1 METRYNPS
9 EIEPK
14 WQTQWRAR
22 NLFDT
27 TFDPDKP
34 KFYYLD
40 MFPYPSGALH
50 VGHVR
55 NYAIGDAVARYRVM
69 NGYNVL
75 HPMGWDAFG
84 LPAENAAIKNGVHPA
99 QWTDKCIEQMHE
111 QFDKLGIAFD
121 WSREIAT
128 CKPDYYKWTQ
138 WLWIQLYNAGLI
150 ERKSALVNWCPN
162 DQTVLANE
170 QVKDGKCDRCGHL
183 VEQKELTQ
191 WFANTPAYA
200 QRLLDDLETLT
211 DWPERVIKAQRD
223 WIGRSEGT
231 TFRFPLRDR
240 EGEIEVFT
248 TRVDTVFGVTYMV
261 MAPDAPLVD
270 ELVAGT
276 EWAGPA
282 REFRDHVARQKDAQ
296 RDRSTDFPKEGMFT
310 GAYCTNPMNGEAVP
324 IWLANYVVSD
334 YGSGAVMAVPAH
346 DERDF
351 DFAKKY
357 DLEIRTVILPPDKF
371 ANECFIQDDEDVQKI
386 VKHLELM
393 AKEDY
398 SNSEILSHEE
408 VNRIIPDV
416 LSSKQAGA
424 YTDKYAGKL
433 TDSDEFEDLN
443 SVEARA
449 TITDYMETAC
459 IGEATVNYR
468 LRPWCMS
475 RQRYWGCPIP
485 IVYREDGALET
496 VPLDQLPVLL
506 PTDVQFTGHGNPLE
520 TSASWQ
526 DARDSEGNPARR
538 ETDTLDTFVD
548 SSWYFLRFCSPHDDS
563 APFNPDDLARWM
575 AVDQYVGG
583 VEHATM
589 HLIYARFF
597 TKVLFDL
604 GLVQHNEPF
613 PRLFTQGMVT
623 MAEPESGRVS
633 KMSKSK
639 GNVVALDDAV
649 AQYGADATRLMTL
662 FMGPPDQ
669 DVEWKRGDSDAVFAG
684 TYRFLERVWRACLAQ
699 PFDAN
704 WRDNLGGE
712 TGADKKLRRKTHQT
726 IERVSV
732 DIERFNMN
740 TAIAALMEEV
750 NALQEW
756 LNGKNSNAA
765 VYGEAVE
772 NLLLLLSPFAPH
784 IADELGSQLGFDKS
798 FYRMSWPRADTDVA
812 KEDEVVIP
820 VQVNGKL
827 KARLTVEVGLAN
839 DVLEGLAL
847 GNVDVAAAME
857 GKVARKVVVV
867 PGRLVNIVV

>member
-9 EIEPK
+9 EIETK
-14 WQTQWRAR
+14 WQTQWRAQ

-27 TFDPDKP
+27 TFDPNKP

-223 WIGRSEGT
+223 WIGRSEGV

-261 MAPDAPLVD
+261 MAPDAPLV
-270 ELVAGT
+270 EALVADT

-357 DLEIRTVILPPDKF
+357 DLPIKLVVGPEDKTDNPCFARNEEADQQLRNYILE
-371 ANECFIQDDEDVQKI
+371 NRENNRDEAEMRRLRSKI
-386 VKHLELM
+386 DLRLV
-393 AKEDY
+393 A
-398 SNSEILSHEE
+398 
-408 VNRIIPDV
+408 
-416 LSSKQAGA
+416 A
-424 YTDKYAGKL
+424 YTDKYKGALMESKQFDG
-433 TDSDEFEDLN
+433 LN
-443 SVEARA
+443 PVEARQK
-449 TITDYMETAC
+449 ITEYMEAEG

-520 TSASWQ
+520 TSASWR

-548 SSWYFLRFCSPHDDS
+548 SSWYFLRFCSPHDAN

-639 GNVVALDDAV
+639 GNVVALDEAV
-649 AQYGADATRLMTL
+649 AQYGADATRMMTL

-699 PFDAN
+699 EFDPN
-704 WRDNLGGE
+704 WRDNIGGE
-712 TGADKKLRRKTHQT
+712 ISPSDKKLRRKTHQT
-726 IERVSV
+726 IERVSL

-740 TAIAALMEEV
+740 TAIAALMENV

-784 IADELGSQLGFDKS
+784 IADELGSQLGFGKS
-798 FYRMSWPRADTDVA
+798 FYQMSWPVADADVA

-839 DVLEGLAL
+839 DVLEAMAL
-847 GNVDVAAAME
+847 GNDDVAAAME
-857 GKVARKVVVV
+857 GKVAKKVVVV
-867 PGRLVNIVV
+867 PGRLVNIVI

>member
-1 METRYNPS
+1 METRYTPS

-14 WQTQWRAR
+14 WQTQWRQN

-128 CKPDYYKWTQ
+128 CNPDYYKWTQ

-170 QVKDGKCDRCGHL
+170 QVKDGKCDRCGNL

-223 WIGRSEGT
+223 WIGRSEGV

-270 ELVAGT
+270 ELVADT

-310 GAYCTNPMNGEAVP
+310 GAYCINPMNGEAVP

-357 DLEIRTVILPPDKF
+357 DLPIRMVIFPPEEVFEEYLHPEELDKAITVTLQPKF
-371 ANECFIQDDEDVQKI
+371 EGQDPSEASSKVQA
-386 VKHLELM
+386 LM
-393 AKEDY
+393 MSVAKRMNMNTSVGWGLTKAYTNKYEG
-398 SNSEILSHEE
+398 SLVNSEYVVDFDALDPE
-408 VNRIIPDV
+408 
-416 LSSKQAGA
+416 
-424 YTDKYAGKL
+424 
-433 TDSDEFEDLN
+433 
-443 SVEARA
+443 EARQE
-449 TITDYMETAC
+449 ITEYMEAEG

-496 VPLDQLPVLL
+496 VPLETVPLDQLPVTL

-548 SSWYFLRFCSPHDDS
+548 SSWYFLRFCSPHDAN

-649 AQYGADATRLMTL
+649 AQYGADATRMMTL

-669 DVEWKRGDSDAVFAG
+669 DVEWKRGESDSVFAG

-699 PFDAN
+699 AVRAPIGART
-704 WRDNLGGE
+704 WLGM
-712 TGADKKLRRKTHQT
+712 TK
-726 IERVSV
+726 
-732 DIERFNMN
+732 
-740 TAIAALMEEV
+740 
-750 NALQEW
+750 
-756 LNGKNSNAA
+756 
-765 VYGEAVE
+765 
-772 NLLLLLSPFAPH
+772 PAPT
-784 IADELGSQLGFDKS
+784 
-798 FYRMSWPRADTDVA
+798 R
-812 KEDEVVIP
+812 
-820 VQVNGKL
+820 N
-827 KARLTVEVGLAN
+827 
-839 DVLEGLAL
+839 
-847 GNVDVAAAME
+847 
-857 GKVARKVVVV
+857 
-867 PGRLVNIVV
+867 

>member
-9 EIEPK
+9 EIETK
-14 WQTQWRAR
+14 WQTKWASQE
-22 NLFDT
+22 LFKT
-27 TFDPDKP
+27 QFDPAKP

-170 QVKDGKCDRCGHL
+170 QVKDGKCDRCGNL

-211 DWPERVIKAQRD
+211 DWPDRVIKAQRD
-223 WIGRSEGT
+223 WIGRSEGV
-231 TFRFPLRDR
+231 TFRFPLQDR

-261 MAPDAPLVD
+261 MAPEAPLVD
-270 ELVAGT
+270 ELVADT
-276 EWAGPA
+276 EWEGPA

-351 DFAKKY
+351 DFAKHY
-357 DLEIRTVILPPDKF
+357 DLPMRLAVLPEDFDNPCF
-371 ANECFIQDDEDVQKI
+371 AERDS
-386 VKHLELM
+386 VKNPPRFAPRATH
-393 AKEDY
+393 KGK
-398 SNSEILSHEE
+398 
-408 VNRIIPDV
+408 V
-416 LSSKQAGA
+416 LTLVAA
-424 YTDKYAGKL
+424 YTDKYEGRL
-433 TDSDEFEDLN
+433 WRSSQFDGPNFDGLN
-443 SVEARA
+443 PVEARRA
-449 TITDYMETAC
+449 ITEYMEAEG

-496 VPLDQLPVLL
+496 VPLDQLPLLL

-526 DARDSEGNPARR
+526 NARDSEGNPARR

-548 SSWYFLRFCSPHDDS
+548 SSWYFLRFCSPHDAN

-604 GLVQHNEPF
+604 GLVHHNEPF

-639 GNVVALDDAV
+639 GNVVALDEAV
-649 AQYGADATRLMTL
+649 AQYGADATRMMTL

-669 DVEWKRGDSDAVFAG
+669 DVEWKRGDSDSVFAG

-699 PFDAN
+699 PFDVN

-712 TGADKKLRRKTHQT
+712 SGADKKLRRKTHQT

-756 LNGKNSNAA
+756 LNGKNENAA

-784 IADELGSQLGFDKS
+784 IADELGSQLGFEQS
-798 FYRMSWPRADTDVA
+798 FYQMSWPVADADVA

-839 DVLEGLAL
+839 AELEALAL
-847 GNVDVAAAME
+847 AEADVVAALA
-857 GKVARKVVVV
+857 GKAPKKVVVV
-867 PGRLVNIVV
+867 PGRLVNVVV

>member
-1 METRYNPS
+1 METRYDPKQ
-9 EIEPK
+9 IEPK
-14 WQTQWRAR
+14 WQAQWRSQS
-22 NLFDT
+22 LFDT

-55 NYAIGDAVARYRVM
+55 NYAIGDAVARYRAM

-84 LPAENAAIKNGVHPA
+84 LPAENAAIKNGAHPA
-99 QWTDKCIEQMHE
+99 QWTDTCIEQMHE

-121 WSREIAT
+121 WNREIAT
-128 CKPDYYKWTQ
+128 CKPDYYRWTQ
-138 WLWIQLYNAGLI
+138 WLWIKMYEAGLI
-150 ERKSALVNWCPN
+150 ERKSAAVNWCPN
-162 DQTVLANE
+162 DKTVLANE
-170 QVKDGKCDRCGHL
+170 QVKDGHCDRCGAL

-211 DWPERVIKAQRD
+211 DWPERVIKAQRE
-223 WIGRSEGT
+223 WIGRSEGV
-231 TFRFPLRDR
+231 TFRFPLKDR
-240 EGEIEVFT
+240 EGSIEVFT

-261 MAPDAPLVD
+261 MAPDASLVD
-270 ELVAGT
+270 ELVVGT
-276 EWAGPA
+276 EWEGPA

-296 RDRSTDFPKEGMFT
+296 RDRSTDFPKEGIFT
-310 GAYCTNPMNGEAVP
+310 GAYCVNPMNGEAVP

-351 DFAKKY
+351 EFAKKY
-357 DLEIRTVILPPDKF
+357 DLPIKTVVYPPKEQFTEYLAVWMMQGLPSVKTH
-371 ANECFIQDDEDVQKI
+371 IDVEQMK
-386 VKHLELM
+386 
-393 AKEDY
+393 
-398 SNSEILSHEE
+398 
-408 VNRIIPDV
+408 
-416 LSSKQAGA
+416 A
-424 YTDKYAGKL
+424 YTDKCEGKL
-433 TDSDEFEDLN
+433 VDSGQFNELN
-443 SVEARA
+443 PVEARQQ
-449 TITDYMETAC
+449 ITEYMEANG

-485 IVYREDGALET
+485 IVYRQDGAIET

-506 PTDVQFTGHGNPLE
+506 PTDVQFTGQGNPLE

-526 DARDSEGNPARR
+526 NATDSEGNAARR

-548 SSWYFLRFCSPHDDS
+548 SSWYFLRFCSPHDDT
-563 APFNPDDLARWM
+563 APFQSEDLARWM

-604 GLVQHNEPF
+604 GLVPVNEPF

-623 MAEPESGRVS
+623 MHSDVTNRVE

-649 AQYGADATRLMTL
+649 EQYGADATRMMTL

-669 DVEWKRGDSDAVFAG
+669 DVEWKRGESDSVFAG
-684 TYRFLERVWRACLAQ
+684 TYRFLERVWRASLAL

-704 WRDNLGGE
+704 WRDGLGGE
-712 TGADKKLRRKTHQT
+712 SGADRKLRRKTHQT
-726 IERVSV
+726 IARVSG

-740 TAIAALMEEV
+740 TAIAALMELV

-756 LNGKNSNAA
+756 LNGKNSNSA

-784 IADELGSQLGFDKS
+784 IADELGERLGFAQS
-798 FYRMSWPRADTDVA
+798 FYRQSWPVADANVA

-827 KARLTVEVGLAN
+827 KARLNVEVGLAN
-839 DVLEGLAL
+839 DALEALAL
-847 GNVDVAAAME
+847 AEADVVAAMD
-857 GKVARKVVVV
+857 GKTPKKVVVV
-867 PGRLVNIVV
+867 PGRLVNVVV

>member
-1 METRYNPS
+1 METRYNPAD
-9 EIEPK
+9 IEPK
-14 WQTQWRAR
+14 WQQKWRDQ

-27 TFDPDKP
+27 TFDPNKP

-69 NGYNVL
+69 NGFNVL

-99 QWTDKCIEQMHE
+99 QWTDTCIEQMHE

-138 WLWIQLYNAGLI
+138 WLWIKMYEKGLI
-150 ERKSALVNWCPN
+150 ERRAALVNWCPN
-162 DQTVLANE
+162 DVTVLANE
-170 QVKDGKCDRCGHL
+170 QVKDGKCDRCGSL

-223 WIGRSEGT
+223 WIGRSEGVT
-231 TFRFPLRDR
+231 VRFPLRDKA
-240 EGEIEVFT
+240 GEIEVFT
-248 TRVDTVFGVTYMV
+248 TRVDTIFGVTYMV
-261 MAPDAPLVD
+261 MAPDAPLV
-270 ELVAGT
+270 EAIVGGT
-276 EWAGPA
+276 EWEGPA
-282 REFRDHVARQKDAQ
+282 GEFRDHVARQKDAQ
-296 RDRSTDFPKEGMFT
+296 RDRSLDFPKEGMFT
-310 GAYCTNPMNGEAVP
+310 GAYCTNPMNGEAIP

-351 DFAKKY
+351 EFAKQY
-357 DLEIRTVILPPDKF
+357 DLPIKAVVHPL
-371 ANECFIQDDEDVQKI
+371 NWDE
-386 VKHLELM
+386 M
-393 AKEDY
+393 YDY
-398 SNSEILSHEE
+398 YEE
-408 VNRIIPDV
+408 VMPEVKEGEEKIAKLKLKRAFI
-416 LSSKQAGA
+416 
-424 YTDKYAGKL
+424 DKSRGILIKSGQF
-433 TDSDEFEDLN
+433 DGLN
-443 SVEARA
+443 PVEARQQIA
-449 TITDYMETAC
+449 EYMEAEG

-485 IVYREDGALET
+485 IVYREDGAIET
-496 VPLDQLPVLL
+496 VPLDQLPVAL

-520 TSASWQ
+520 TSATFQ
-526 DARDSEGNPARR
+526 NALDSAGQKARR

-548 SSWYFLRFCSPHDDS
+548 SSWYFLRFCSPHDEN
-563 APFNPDDLARWM
+563 APFASEDLARWM

-604 GLVQHNEPF
+604 GLVAHNEPF

-623 MAEPESGRVS
+623 MHSPIEDKVM

-649 AQYGADATRLMTL
+649 SQYGADATRLMTL

-669 DVEWKRGDSDAVFAG
+669 DVEWKKGESDSVFAG

-699 PFDAN
+699 EFDPR
-704 WRDNLGGE
+704 WREKLGGE
-712 TGADKKLRRKTHQT
+712 SGGDKKLRRKTHQT
-726 IERVSV
+726 IEKVSV

-740 TAIAALMEEV
+740 TAIAALMEDV

-756 LNGKNSNAA
+756 LNNKGDNSA
-765 VYGEAVE
+765 VYSEAVE

-784 IADELGSQLGFDKS
+784 LADELGAQLGFSQS
-798 FYRMSWPRADTDVA
+798 FYQATWPRADADVA

-827 KARLTVEVGLAN
+827 KARLTVEVGLSSEA
-839 DVLEGLAL
+839 LEALAL
-847 GNVDVAAAME
+847 GNADVVAGME
-857 GKVARKVVVV
+857 GKTPKKVVVV
-867 PGRLVNIVV
+867 AGRLVNVVV

>member
-1 METRYNPS
+1 METRYTPS

-14 WQTQWRAR
+14 WQTQWRQN

-223 WIGRSEGT
+223 WIGRSEGV
-231 TFRFPLRDR
+231 TFRFPLQGR

-261 MAPDAPLVD
+261 MAPDAPLV
-270 ELVAGT
+270 EALVADT
-276 EWAGPA
+276 EWEGPA

-310 GAYCTNPMNGEAVP
+310 GAYCLNPMNGEAVP

-357 DLEIRTVILPPDKF
+357 DLPIEAVIHPT
-371 ANECFIQDDEDVQKI
+371 DEEFLDYYDYEDPKSDSAIVLQK
-386 VKHLELM
+386 
-393 AKEDY
+393 
-398 SNSEILSHEE
+398 
-408 VNRIIPDV
+408 
-416 LSSKQAGA
+416 A
-424 YTDKYAGKL
+424 YTDKYKGVL
-433 TDSDEFEDLN
+433 INSRSGQFSGLN
-443 SVEARA
+443 PDDARQQ
-449 TITDYMETAC
+449 ITEYMEAEG

-496 VPLDQLPVLL
+496 VPLDQLPVTL

-520 TSASWQ
+520 TSASWR

-548 SSWYFLRFCSPHDDS
+548 SSWYFLRFCSPHDEK

-604 GLVQHNEPF
+604 GLVKHNEPF

-639 GNVVALDDAV
+639 GNVVALDEAV

-756 LNGKNSNAA
+756 LNGKNENAA

-784 IADELGSQLGFDKS
+784 IADELGSQLGFGES
-798 FYRMSWPRADTDVA
+798 FYRMEWPRADADVA

-827 KARLTVEVGLAN
+827 KARLNVEVGLPN
-839 DVLEGLAL
+839 DVLEALAL
-847 GNVDVAAAME
+847 AEADVVTAME

-867 PGRLVNIVV
+867 PGRLVNVVV

>member
-1 METRYNPS
+1 METRYTPS

-14 WQTQWRAR
+14 WQARWRSQ

-27 TFDPDKP
+27 TFDPNKP

-69 NGYNVL
+69 NGFNVL

-99 QWTDKCIEQMHE
+99 QWTDTCIEQMHE

-121 WSREIAT
+121 WSREVAT

-138 WLWIQLYNAGLI
+138 WLWIKMYEKGLI
-150 ERKSALVNWCPN
+150 ERKAALVNWCPN

-170 QVKDGKCDRCGHL
+170 QVKDGKCDRCGSL

-223 WIGRSEGT
+223 WIGRSEGVT
-231 TFRFPLRDR
+231 VRFPLRDH

-248 TRVDTVFGVTYMV
+248 TRVDTIFGVTYMV
-261 MAPDAPLVD
+261 MAPDAPLV
-270 ELVAGT
+270 EALVAGT
-276 EWAGPA
+276 EWEGPA
-282 REFRDHVARQKDAQ
+282 HEFRDHVARQKDAQ
-296 RDRSTDFPKEGMFT
+296 RDRSTDFPKEGMFI
-310 GAYCTNPMNGEAVP
+310 GAYCLNPMDGEAIP

-351 DFAKKY
+351 EFAKQYDLGIKLVIGPRDMKLMYEPPPIEGWAEAYTEKY
-357 DLEIRTVILPPDKF
+357 DGILFNSKQF
-371 ANECFIQDDEDVQKI
+371 NG
-386 VKHLELM
+386 LEL
-393 AKEDY
+393 
-398 SNSEILSHEE
+398 
-408 VNRIIPDV
+408 
-416 LSSKQAGA
+416 
-424 YTDKYAGKL
+424 
-433 TDSDEFEDLN
+433 
-443 SVEARA
+443 VEARQQIA
-449 TITDYMETAC
+449 EYMEAEG
-459 IGEATVNYR
+459 IGENTVNYR

-485 IVYREDGALET
+485 IVYREDGAIET
-496 VPLDQLPVLL
+496 VPLDQLPVAL

-520 TSASWQ
+520 TSASFQ
-526 DARDSEGNPARR
+526 NALDSAGHPARR

-548 SSWYFLRFCSPHDDS
+548 SSWYFLRFCSPHDEN
-563 APFNPDDLARWM
+563 APFASQDLARWM

-583 VEHATM
+583 IEHATG

-613 PRLFTQGMVT
+613 PRWYAQGMVT
-623 MAEPESGRVS
+623 MAETDSGRVT

-649 AQYGADATRLMTL
+649 SQYGADATRMMTL

-669 DVEWKRGDSDAVFAG
+669 DVEWKKGESDSVFAG

-699 PFDAN
+699 EFDPN
-704 WRDNLGGE
+704 WREKLGGE
-712 TGADKKLRRKTHQT
+712 SGGDKKLRRKTHQT
-726 IERVSV
+726 IEKVSV

-740 TAIAALMEEV
+740 TAIAALMEDV

-756 LNGKNSNAA
+756 LNNKGDNAA
-765 VYGEAVE
+765 VYSEAVE

-784 IADELGSQLGFDKS
+784 LADELGAQLGFGQS
-798 FYRMSWPRADTDVA
+798 FYQATWPRADADVA

-827 KARLTVEVGLAN
+827 KARLTVEVGLASAE
-839 DVLEGLAL
+839 LEALAL
-847 GNVDVAAAME
+847 GHDDVAAAME
-857 GKVARKVVVV
+857 GKSAKKVVVV
-867 PGRLVNIVV
+867 PGRLVNVVV

>member
-9 EIEPK
+9 EIETK
-14 WQTQWRAR
+14 WQTNWRAQ

-223 WIGRSEGT
+223 WIGRSEGV

-346 DERDF
+346 DERDW
-351 DFAKKY
+351 DFAKQY
-357 DLEIRTVILPPDKF
+357 DLPIKTVVLPDEIELSR
-371 ANECFIQDDEDVQKI
+371 CFDDDYDNDSDEYKEWESRI
-386 VKHLELM
+386 M
-393 AKEDY
+393 APNYEPTPEDY
-398 SNSEILSHEE
+398 ESMFEG
-408 VNRIIPDV
+408 
-416 LSSKQAGA
+416 SKPTQLAA
-424 YTDKYAGKL
+424 YTDKYKGKL
-433 TDSDEFEDLN
+433 VN
-443 SVEARA
+443 SKQFNTWHPEGARKA
-449 TITDYMETAC
+449 ITEYMESHG

-548 SSWYFLRFCSPHDDS
+548 SSWYFLRFCSPHDAN

-639 GNVVALDDAV
+639 GNVVALDEAV
-649 AQYGADATRLMTL
+649 AQYGADATRMMTL

-669 DVEWKRGDSDAVFAG
+669 DVEWKRGESDSVFAG

-699 PFDAN
+699 PFDKN
-704 WRDNLGGE
+704 WRDNIGGE

-756 LNGKNSNAA
+756 LNGKNDNAA

-784 IADELGSQLGFDKS
+784 IADELGSQLGFGES
-798 FYRMSWPRADTDVA
+798 FYQMEWPVADADVA

-827 KARLTVEVGLAN
+827 KARLTVEVGLSS

-847 GNVDVAAAME
+847 EVAEVTTAK
-857 GKVARKVVVV
+857 KVIVV

>member
-1 METRYNPS
+1 METRYTPS
-9 EIEPK
+9 QIEPK
-14 WQTQWRAR
+14 WQTQWRQQ

-27 TFDPDKP
+27 QFDPSKP

-162 DQTVLANE
+162 DTTVLANE
-170 QVKDGKCDRCGHL
+170 QVKDGKCDRCGNL

-191 WFANTPAYA
+191 WFANTPVYA

-223 WIGRSEGT
+223 WIGRSEGV

-240 EGEIEVFT
+240 AGEIEVFT
-248 TRVDTVFGVTYMV
+248 TRVDTVFGVTYLV

-276 EWAGPA
+276 EWEGPA

-357 DLEIRTVILPPDKF
+357 DLKIWPVIWPEDGWE
-371 ANECFIQDDEDVQKI
+371 NSCFDLQGELEQRQQKA
-386 VKHLELM
+386 
-393 AKEDY
+393 AKEGLVMAINDEHH
-398 SNSEILSHEE
+398 SLI
-408 VNRIIPDV
+408 
-416 LSSKQAGA
+416 AA
-424 YTDKYAGKL
+424 YTDKDKGIL
-433 TDSDEFEDLN
+433 SQSGDFTNLN
-443 SVEARA
+443 PVEARKQ
-449 TITDYMETAC
+449 ITEYMEAEG

-520 TSASWQ
+520 TSASWR

-548 SSWYFLRFCSPHDDS
+548 SSWYFLRFCSPHDAN

-623 MAEPESGRVS
+623 MAEPDSGRVS

-639 GNVVALDDAV
+639 GNVVALDEAV
-649 AQYGADATRLMTL
+649 AQYGADATRMMTL

-699 PFDAN
+699 PFDAD
-704 WRDNLGGE
+704 WRDNIGGE
-712 TGADKKLRRKTHQT
+712 TGANKKLRRKTHQT
-726 IERVSV
+726 IERVSL

-784 IADELGSQLGFDKS
+784 IADELGEQLGFGQS
-798 FYRMSWPRADTDVA
+798 FYQMEWPRADADVA

-827 KARLTVEVGLAN
+827 KARLNVEVGLAN
-839 DVLEGLAL
+839 DALEALAL
-847 GNVDVAAAME
+847 AEADVVAAME
-857 GKVARKVVVV
+857 GRAPKKVVVV
-867 PGRLVNIVV
+867 PGRLVNVVV

>member
-14 WQTQWRAR
+14 WQTHWRAR

-27 TFDPDKP
+27 TFNPDKP

-99 QWTDKCIEQMHE
+99 QWTDKCIEGMHE

-223 WIGRSEGT
+223 WIGRSEGV

-270 ELVAGT
+270 ELVADT

-357 DLEIRTVILPPDKF
+357 DLPIKVVVMPIVTLPKGFHVIEDAPD
-371 ANECFIQDDEDVQKI
+371 I
-386 VKHLELM
+386 M
-393 AKEDY
+393 
-398 SNSEILSHEE
+398 E
-408 VNRIIPDV
+408 VGISV
-416 LSSKQAGA
+416 A
-424 YTDKYAGKL
+424 YTDKYTGSIVNSGK
-433 TDSDEFEDLN
+433 FNNLN
-443 SVEARA
+443 IVEGREKIA
-449 TITDYMETAC
+449 DYMEKKG
-459 IGEATVNYR
+459 IGERTVNYR

-548 SSWYFLRFCSPHDDS
+548 SSWYFLRFCSPHDAN
-563 APFNPDDLARWM
+563 APFNPADLARWM

-639 GNVVALDDAV
+639 GNVVALDEAV
-649 AQYGADATRLMTL
+649 AQYGADATRMMTL

-699 PFDAN
+699 PFDEN
-704 WRDNLGGE
+704 WRDNIGGE

-756 LNGKNSNAA
+756 LNGKNENAA

-784 IADELGSQLGFDKS
+784 IADELGEQLGFGKS
-798 FYRMSWPRADTDVA
+798 FYQMGWPRADADVA

-839 DVLEGLAL
+839 DVLEALAL
-847 GNVDVAAAME
+847 GNADVATAME
-857 GKVARKVVVV
+857 GKVAKKVVVV